1 MTDRRRDDPQVTV
14 VIAAWNAEATIVRAI
29 ESALAQTVPV
39 EVVVVDD
46 RSTDETR
53 ARAAAL
59 ADGEPR
65 LTVLCQA
72 ANGGPSAARNRAIEA
87 SRAPWIAVLDS
98 DDWMEPARLGRLLEL
113 AERHGA
119 DFMADDL
126 WKLDEG
132 APISARRRMLGDVT
146 GPIPVTA
153 ADFVACNLSADHGN
167 RREMG
172 FLKPLMSRRFLKRH
186 ALSYDPGIRLGEDY
200 VLYTRAL
207 LCGAVFMLTAPAGY
221 VATVRPG
228 SLSGR
233 HPTEAHADL
242 VRADRIMLTRE
253 DLSFATRK
261 ALEAHLMEHRK
272 KWAWRR
278 LIDAVR
284 DADPLAALRCF
295 WAPPQVA
302 LDLFGRLS
310 REALARVRRRTGMG

>member
-1 MTDRRRDDPQVTV
+1 MTDPRRDDPEVTV
-14 VIAAWNAEATIVRAI
+14 VIAAWNAETTIDRAI

-46 RSTDETR
+46 HSGDETR

-59 ADGEPR
+59 ADSEPR
-65 LTVLCQA
+65 LTVLAQPV
-72 ANGGPSAARNRAIEA
+72 NGGPSAARNRAIET
-87 SRAPWIAVLDS
+87 SRAPWITVLDA

-132 APISARRRMLGDVT
+132 APISERRRMLGDVA
-146 GPIPVTA
+146 GPTPVTA
-153 ADFVACNLSADHGN
+153 AEFVACNLSADHGK

-172 FLKPLMSRRFLKRH
+172 FLKPLMSRRFLTRH
-186 ALSYDPGIRLGEDY
+186 GLSYDPGIRLGEDY
-200 VLYTRAL
+200 VLYTEAL
-207 LCGAVFMLTAPAGY
+207 LCGAVFLLTAPAGY

-242 VRADRIMLTRE
+242 VRADRALLTRA
-253 DLSFATRK
+253 DLSRATRE

-284 DADPLAALRCF
+284 DADPSAALRCF
-295 WAPPQVA
+295 WGPPQVA
-302 LDLFGRLS
+302 LDLFGRLA
-310 REALARVRRRTGMG
+310 REALARARRRAGMG